1 MTLHKQRV
9 NSTRRIMAAGA
20 LVLTCFALVAARLTY
35 VQYFRH
41 THYATEAHDNS
52 ISLMPIPPRR
62 GSIYDRNGILLATD
76 RPVLSLAIQR
86 NRLDA
91 PLPEVLDRLARI
103 VPISHVNRLHF
114 RQQIAQG
121 AKRYEPIPIR
131 GRLGERSVARFAAES
146 YRFPGVTLR
155 PTYVRYYPL
164 GAALASPVGYVSRL
178 SPTDQAHID
187 AIGGQNEA
195 ADHYDPRLAA
205 DNYAG
210 TTRIGKSGIE
220 QSYELQLHGLTGAK
234 EVEVTAGGHPVRT
247 MSRTPPVAG
256 DDLYLTI
263 DSKLQETAL
272 EAFAGRRGALVALDP
287 ATGEV
292 LALVSSPSYDP
303 NTFVGGIGQADW
315 DGLNVEPQRPLFNRA
330 IQGTYPIGS
339 TYKPFMAMAALQTG
353 TRTATWSFRDPGFFT
368 LGRHVF
374 HDDKPGGHGV
384 VDMYRSL
391 VVSCDTYYYRLA
403 NKMGVGAIRRFM
415 SPLGFGKPTGIDIEG
430 EAAGL
435 LPSRA
440 WKRAAFGTG
449 PNGEWYDGDTVSLG
463 IGQGLN
469 HFTMLQLA
477 HALSTLLEG
486 GVSHRPF
493 LLKRMQ
499 NASAALP
506 SDASPGPSPAVV
518 SMKLDPG
525 NIDLI
530 KRAMVGVA
538 RDREG
543 TAFAVF
549 KTAPYSVGAKTG
561 TSQVYSVTKGKHYNA
576 KTLSELK
583 RDNSV
588 FVAFSPVKNPKIVI
602 ATIVENGGWGSGPA
616 AEITRTV
623 LDYEMAGHADL
634 TATGG
639 ADIGEPEPPPE
650 SETGT

>member
-1 MTLHKQRV
+1 MTLQKQRV
-9 NSTRRIMAAGA
+9 DSTRRIIAAGA

-41 THYATEAHDNS
+41 THYATEARDNS
-52 ISLMPIPPRR
+52 ISLLPIPPRR
-62 GSIYDRNGILLATD
+62 GSIYDRNGVLLAKD
-76 RPVLSLAIQR
+76 RPVLNLAIQR
-86 NRLDA
+86 NKLNA
-91 PLPEVLDRLARI
+91 PLPEVLDRLAQV
-103 VPISHVNRLHF
+103 VPISHVNRVHF

-121 AKRYEPIPIR
+121 AKRYEPVPIR
-131 GRLGERSVARFAAES
+131 SKLGESSVARFAAVS

-155 PTYVRYYPL
+155 PNYVRFYPL
-164 GAALASPVGYVSRL
+164 GEAVASPVGYVSRL
-178 SPTDQAHID
+178 SVTDQAHID
-187 AIGGQNEA
+187 ANGDQNEA

-210 TTRIGKSGIE
+210 TSQIGKSGVE

-247 MSRTPPVAG
+247 MSRTPPIAG
-256 DDLYLTI
+256 EDLYLTI
-263 DSKLQETAL
+263 DSKLQQTAL

-287 ATGEV
+287 ETGEV

-303 NTFVGGIGQADW
+303 NTFVGGIDQTEW
-315 DGLNVEPQRPLFNRA
+315 DAFNLEPQRPLFNRA

-339 TYKPFMAMAALQTG
+339 TYKPFMAMAALQSG
-353 TRTATWSFRDPGFFT
+353 ARTAGWSFKDPGFFK
-368 LGRHVF
+368 LGRHIF

-403 NKMGVGAIRRFM
+403 NKMGVGAIHRFM
-415 SPLGFGKPTGIDIEG
+415 SPFGFGKPTGIDIEG

-449 PNGEWYDGDTVSLG
+449 PRGKWYDGDTVSLG

-486 GVSHRPF
+486 GISHRPF

-499 NASAALP
+499 NASTGFP
-506 SDASPGPSPAVV
+506 NEASPHPNPAVV
-518 SMKLDPG
+518 SMRLDPA
-525 NIDLI
+525 NVAFI
-530 KRAMVGVA
+530 KRAMSGVA

-543 TAFAVF
+543 TAFTVF
-549 KTAPYSVGAKTG
+549 KAVPYPVGAKTG
-561 TSQVYSVTKGKHYNA
+561 TSQVYSITKGRRYDA
-576 KTLSELK
+576 KTLAELK

-588 FVAFSPVKNPKIVI
+588 FVAFSPVDDPKIVV

-616 AEITRTV
+616 AQITRAV
-623 LDYEMAGHADL
+623 LDYEMAGHAGL
-634 TATGG
+634 TNTGAAG
-639 ADIGEPEPPPE
+639 ISEREQPPKA
-650 SETGT
+650 ETGT